1 MTCSFQKIIN
11 KEKKKIKTC
20 NQKPGKKKKN
30 TENFGV
36 IHCDCKCACVC

>member
-11 KEKKKIKTC
+11 KEKRKIKTC
-20 NQKPGKKKKN
+20 NQKPGKKKN